1 MKLRKLPSA
10 ALFVLVV
17 SLSHTGNA
25 LGQSFGYG
33 SFAGNTYCQQ
43 RLVGNSHETAWLAAY
58 RIGLTNRSITEDQE
72 IEQFDEFAGTVAL
85 KCNQYLGDW
94 INQ

>member
-33 SFAGNTYCQQ
+33 SMAGNTYCHQ
-43 RLVGNSHETAWLAAY
+43 RKNGASHETAWLSAY
-58 RIGLTNRSITEDQE
+58 RIGLTRKKITEQQE
-72 IEQFDEFAGTVAL
+72 IKQFDEFAGTVAL
-85 KCNQYLGDW
+85 KCTEFLGDW
-94 INQ
+94 VK

>member
-1 MKLRKLPSA
+1 MKLRNVPSA

-33 SFAGNTYCQQ
+33 SMAGKTYCSQ
-43 RLVGNSHETAWLAAY
+43 RKNGASHEVAWDSAY
-58 RIGLTNRSITEDQE
+58 RIGLTRRNISEQE
-72 IEQFDEFAGTVAL
+72 EHSQYDEFAGAVAL
-85 KCNQYLGDW
+85 GCTEYLMDW
-94 INQ
+94 TD

>member
-1 MKLRKLPSA
+1 MKLRNLPSA

-17 SLSHTGNA
+17 SLSHPDRSLA
-25 LGQSFGYG
+25 QAFGYG

-72 IEQFDEFAGTVAL
+72 IEQYDEFAGTVAL

-94 INQ
+94 VNQ